1 MSYKTLVIDGISMI
15 ISKLFMKTFSLPS
28 ISKYEISFSLTQTST
43 FLAFMMSFFGA
54 SHCFKKQSILGLS
67 NIHQHPSNYDFQQSL
82 VDIYIYIYIYIFFDL
97 SAHNILYVFDVVY
110 NAFNPEHFGASL
122 LLERKNFMSNL
133 VLVMF

>member
-1 MSYKTLVIDGISMI
+1 MSYQTLVIDGISMI
-15 ISKLFMKTFSLPS
+15 ISKLFIKTFSLPS

-82 VDIYIYIYIYIFFDL
+82 VDIYIYIYIL
-97 SAHNILYVFDVVY
+97 
-110 NAFNPEHFGASL
+110 
-122 LLERKNFMSNL
+122 
-133 VLVMF
+133 